1 VIYVA
6 APYTNVRD
14 KIKLIERV
22 NAYTVG
28 LINRHYIVYSPL
40 THNHEL
46 AVAYDLPESFEYWQT
61 SCRFFVTVSSE
72 MHVLML
78 DGWMNSV
85 GVQEEIRLAKELHLP
100 IFHMTETEINAYSP
114 CPRLI

>member
-1 VIYVA
+1 MIYVA

-46 AVAYDLPESFEYWQT
+46 AVAYDLPES
-61 SCRFFVTVSSE
+61 
-72 MHVLML
+72 
-78 DGWMNSV
+78 
-85 GVQEEIRLAKELHLP
+85 
-100 IFHMTETEINAYSP
+100 TETPVNETHSTPSIPYSKSLAVE
-114 CPRLI
+114 RH